1 MSKGQS
7 CLAFSKIQLCPLGV
21 LYQHIW
27 NRRPIRYITTLGR
40 TAYILVQLCSSV
52 LIRGTHYASFMI
64 TLFRVTVL
72 WYYENSS
79 WVSLNSFPQ
88 WILENMKSQNTL
100 CNANSRISIIVTL
113 HMLTE
118 KNIIHILKQLCENLS
133 YLVMNA
139 GWNFISLLINFP
151 TCSGQI
157 SDYSIYFSKFKRQ
170 DFSLIWTAINI
181 H

>member
-27 NRRPIRYITTLGR
+27 NRRPIRPITTLAR
-40 TAYILVQLCSSV
+40 TANVLVQLCSSV

-72 WYYENSS
+72 WCYENSS
-79 WVSLNSFPQ
+79 WGNLFPQ
-88 WILENMKSQNTL
+88 WILQNMKSQNTL
-100 CNANSRISIIVTL
+100 CNANSRISITDTL

-118 KNIIHILKQLCENLS
+118 KNIIHILKLLCENLS
-133 YLVMNA
+133 YPVMNA
-139 GWNFISLLINFP
+139 GWNFISLLISFA
-151 TCSGQI
+151 TCSGQM

-170 DFSLIWTAINI
+170 DFSLIWTAINT